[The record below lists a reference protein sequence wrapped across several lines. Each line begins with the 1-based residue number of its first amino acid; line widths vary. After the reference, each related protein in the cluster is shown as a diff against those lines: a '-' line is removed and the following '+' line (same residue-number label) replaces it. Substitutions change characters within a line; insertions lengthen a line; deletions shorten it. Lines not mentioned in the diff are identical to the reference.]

1 MRLRVF
7 ISVSLLAMFVAG
19 CGAHGRA
26 QGPAVRAALEMQP
39 EQKITRAAML
49 TTHIKAMG
57 LPDAPVPQRPAQRL
71 LLLRDQAAVNPYYE
85 KGPSKWRAYCNRNA
99 PDCEVRSKGM
109 ITPLTHAVW
118 RALQEVNQHINARIY
133 YTPDQKN
140 GQGIDKWVRPIVSGN
155 GFVAGDC
162 EDYVLAKRFALMQ
175 RGFPAGALRF
185 TLVARGNSQH
195 ADHAVLVVATDFGDF
210 VLDNVVDGVRPVEA
224 TSYRYIS
231 MHVPKPSDPHRF
243 RHTLPRP
250 QPIEGAI
257 LGRGV

>member
-1 MRLRVF
+1 MRMRVL
-7 ISVSLLAMFVAG
+7 ILASTMAIFLAG
-19 CGAHGRA
+19 CATSS
-26 QGPAVRAALEMQP
+26 PPVRAAQE
-39 EQKITRAAML
+39 RALDKGEKAAAVL
-49 TTHIKAMG
+49 TTEIRMMG